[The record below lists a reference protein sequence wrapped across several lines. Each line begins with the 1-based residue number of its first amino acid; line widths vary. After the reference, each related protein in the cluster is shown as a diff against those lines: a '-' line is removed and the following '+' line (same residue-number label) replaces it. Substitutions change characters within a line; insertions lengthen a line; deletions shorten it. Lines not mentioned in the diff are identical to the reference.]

1 MYPTY
6 NLNSLRTKAQ
16 NNTSNPQYPTGAY
29 FVGNTTFK
37 DETLRG
43 VVFVEGGSLLLTG
56 AVIVDGG
63 CIVHLASENFEVKA
77 ELTLTPDMNPVT
89 GARNVAMIKAGG
101 GLLKFWA
108 DRTSTIEGFIFAT
121 GDLEFNANGE
131 VRGGLVSHG
140 NIQMGGNCTVYF
152 TPINSAEIADEV
164 RIPSGLVVASWREE
178 DLPSVVS
185 TNDLDG

>member
-6 NLNSLRTKAQ
+6 DLASLRTKAQ

-29 FVGNTTFK
+29 FTGNTTFQ

-56 AVIVDGG
+56 DVIVDGG
-63 CIVHLASENFEVKA
+63 CIVHVASESCEVKA
-77 ELTLTPDMNPVT
+77 NLTLTPDMDPVT

-108 DRTSTIEGFIFAT
+108 DRISNITGFIFST
-121 GDLEFNANGE
+121 SNLEFNANGE

-140 NIQMGGNCTVYF
+140 NIQMGGSCTVYF
-152 TPINSAEIADEV
+152 THISGSDIADEV
-164 RIPSGLVVASWREE
+164 RIPAGLEVISWREE
-178 DLPSVVS
+178 DLPPAVAA
-185 TNDLDG
+185 NDLEG